1 MAAGR
6 PPKTDQDTKPPFEIP
21 DHLGL
26 AKKEKNMTPKPDALA
41 AIKNRLFSR
50 FPDDVERVILY
61 GSRAAGTAD
70 PHSDY
75 DILVVL
81 KRRYDWRLKNRIYDE
96 TWEVDRAHDIL
107 TDIRLISRD
116 ELDTIKG
123 FQPFVRDALERG
135 IEL

>member
-1 MAAGR
+1 M
-6 PPKTDQDTKPPFEIP
+6 
-21 DHLGL
+21 
-26 AKKEKNMTPKPDALA
+26 AKKEKTMTPKPDALA
-41 AIKNRLFSR
+41 ALKTRLLAC
-50 FPDDVERVILY
+50 FPDDVDRVILY

-70 PHSDY
+70 SHSDY

-81 KRRYDWRLKNRIYDE
+81 KRHYDWRLKNRIYDE
-96 TWEVDRAHDIL
+96 TWEVDRDHDIL

-123 FQPFVRDALERG
+123 FQPFVRDALEKG